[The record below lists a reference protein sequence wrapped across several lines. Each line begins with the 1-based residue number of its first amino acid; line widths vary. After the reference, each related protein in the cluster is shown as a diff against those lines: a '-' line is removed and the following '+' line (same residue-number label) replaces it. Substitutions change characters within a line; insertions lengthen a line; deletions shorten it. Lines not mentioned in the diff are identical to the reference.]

1 MPRVVEIF
9 FKFLALGCVSF
20 GGPAAHIGYF
30 RIAFVQ
36 KLNWIDNDSYA
47 KLVALS
53 QFLPGPGSSQVGF
66 AIGLRR
72 AGIFGGVAAFLG
84 FTLPSFL
91 LLYLLAVIGLDASD
105 HGVFTGIIVGLKL
118 LAVVVVADACI
129 SMFKSFCQD
138 KLSIS
143 LAVGATILLL
153 VYPSLWTQMA
163 ILIIAGCMGACF
175 RRTERVEVRSNKRLR
190 ISLVPFIL
198 FLVIFIGLPLL
209 ATNNQILKL
218 FSDFYYA
225 GSLVFGGGHVVLPL
239 LQQSVGDAISTDQF
253 LTGYAAA
260 QAVPG
265 PMFSLATYL
274 GASLLPDNQFLAAT
288 VATIAIFSPG
298 FLLILALQN
307 TWESLTN
314 IPSIEGAVAGINAA
328 VVGLLLAALYQPIF
342 VSAVMK
348 PLDMAL
354 VILGL
359 FFLRVMSVPIV
370 WLVAGF
376 AAVGVI
382 VQL

>member
-1 MPRVVEIF
+1 M
-9 FKFLALGCVSF
+9 
-20 GGPAAHIGYF
+20 
-30 RIAFVQ
+30 
-36 KLNWIDNDSYA
+36 
-47 KLVALS
+47 
-53 QFLPGPGSSQVGF
+53 
-66 AIGLRR
+66 
-72 AGIFGGVAAFLG
+72 
-84 FTLPSFL
+84 
-91 LLYLLAVIGLDASD
+91 
-105 HGVFTGIIVGLKL
+105 
-118 LAVVVVADACI
+118 CI
-129 SMFKSFCQD
+129 RD
-138 KLSIS
+138 
-143 LAVGATILLL
+143 
-153 VYPSLWTQMA
+153 
-163 ILIIAGCMGACF
+163 
-175 RRTERVEVRSNKRLR
+175 R
-190 ISLVPFIL
+190 
-198 FLVIFIGLPLL
+198 
-209 ATNNQILKL
+209 
-218 FSDFYYA
+218 
-225 GSLVFGGGHVVLPL
+225 
-239 LQQSVGDAISTDQF
+239 
-253 LTGYAAA
+253 
-260 QAVPG
+260 PG

-307 TWESLTN
+307 TWKSLSK

>member
-1 MPRVVEIF
+1 M
-9 FKFLALGCVSF
+9 
-20 GGPAAHIGYF
+20 
-30 RIAFVQ
+30 
-36 KLNWIDNDSYA
+36 
-47 KLVALS
+47 
-53 QFLPGPGSSQVGF
+53 
-66 AIGLRR
+66 
-72 AGIFGGVAAFLG
+72 
-84 FTLPSFL
+84 
-91 LLYLLAVIGLDASD
+91 
-105 HGVFTGIIVGLKL
+105 
-118 LAVVVVADACI
+118 
-129 SMFKSFCQD
+129 
-138 KLSIS
+138 
-143 LAVGATILLL
+143 
-153 VYPSLWTQMA
+153 
-163 ILIIAGCMGACF
+163 
-175 RRTERVEVRSNKRLR
+175 
-190 ISLVPFIL
+190 PFIL

-274 GASLLPDNQFLAAT
+274 GASLMPENQFLAAT
-288 VATIAIFSPG
+288 VATIAIFLPG

-307 TWESLTN
+307 TWESLTK
-314 IPSIEGAVAGINAA
+314 IPSVEGAVAGINAA

-359 FFLRVMSVPIV
+359 FFLRVMRAPVV